1 MRQMGSGKDGCPELS
16 SMGQCAPFAKGGAVK
31 HTPPAQGGTVPP
43 ILGGTGLSTPIQR
56 GANLHTPPAPGR
68 VLRGVRPVKKYPKE
82 CYLIYIRLSLFLGF
96 IWFSQSEVIFIFENG

>member
-16 SMGQCAPFAKGGAVK
+16 SMGQCALFAKGGAVK

-43 ILGGTGLSTPIQR
+43 ILGGTGLSTPIQC

-68 VLRGVRPVKKYPKE
+68 PIRGVRNVKKYTKE
-82 CYLIYIRLSLFLGF
+82 CYLIYIRISLFLGF